1 MQLSKLEKRLA
12 VAALVFVA
20 VYLAAIGL
28 TLRSRL
34 SESPQEMRYESTGP
48 APGESH
54 LMLAELFLPMMILL
68 AVTVGFVVAKKKR
81 AKAELLL
88 DETEDDLSGFPA
100 EDDES
105 AEVAKPPLS

>member
-12 VAALVFVA
+12 IAALVFVA

-28 TLRSRL
+28 TLQSRL
-34 SESPQEMRYESTGP
+34 SESPKEMRYESTGP

-88 DETEDDLSGFPA
+88 DDADDDLADFPA
-100 EDDES
+100 EDEHGADTE
-105 AEVAKPPLS
+105 KPLIS